1 MSLDIG
7 SIRVEST
14 LMRLPIIMYHYV
26 RPLNQRLSAKHKSLD
41 LNEFSRQLRI
51 LSQKHYFISGTSVR
65 SLTFDGSTSSKRP
78 AWLTFDDGYLDHF
91 QYVLPEL
98 VSHGAVASFF
108 IPTKAIFE
116 RTLLDVNK
124 VHIILSSNATTA
136 QLIGQM
142 REMFD
147 ANSGES
153 VTGSSFGELRRKYG
167 VPNSLNDPDT
177 RFIKTLLQ
185 QALPNEIRQIMIRGL
200 FEAHIKRQESAF
212 VDEMYMTPD
221 QVKQLHG
228 FGMNIGSHGHDH
240 SRYEFMSV
248 ESQKRD
254 LETSLNYLRSV
265 GIEDAASVMCYPHG
279 SFNSSAKT
287 LVSEFGCEVAV
298 SIKSAIAD
306 LGSKDVDW
314 LELPR
319 IDTKDF
325 DNFINGEFD

>member
-1 MSLDIG
+1 MILQG
-7 SIRVEST
+7 IRVA
-14 LMRLPIIMYHYV
+14 LVVVRLPILMYHYV
-26 RPLNQRLSAKHKSLD
+26 RPLNKRLSAKHKALD
-41 LNEFSRQLRI
+41 LTEFSRQLGI
-51 LSQKHYFISGTSVR
+51 LSQEHYSISGTSVR
-65 SLTFDGSTSSKRP
+65 SLTFDSSTNSKRP
-78 AWLTFDDGYLDHF
+78 VWLTFDDGYLDHF

-124 VHIILSSNATTA
+124 VHILLSANVTTT
-136 QLIGQM
+136 QLIEHM

-147 ANSGES
+147 ANSGDS
-153 VTGSSFGELRRKYG
+153 ATGSSFDELRSKYG
-167 VPNSLNDPDT
+167 VSNSLNDPDS

-185 QALPNEIRQIMIRGL
+185 QVLPNEIRQIIIRGL
-200 FEAHIKRQESAF
+200 FEEHIQREESAF

-228 FGMNIGSHGHDH
+228 YGMNIGSHGHEH

-254 LETSLNYLRSV
+254 LEISLNYLKSV
-265 GIEDAASVMCYPHG
+265 GIEDGFSVMCYPHG
-279 SFNSSAKT
+279 SFNRSTKT
-287 LVSEFGCEVAV
+287 LFSDFGCEVAV
-298 SIKSAIAD
+298 SVKSAIAD
-306 LGSKDVDW
+306 LGSEDVEW

-319 IDTKDF
+319 IDTKYF
-325 DNFINGEFD
+325 DKFINGEFD

>member
-1 MSLDIG
+1 
-7 SIRVEST
+7 
-14 LMRLPIIMYHYV
+14 MYHYV
-26 RPLNQRLSAKHKSLD
+26 RPLNQRLSAKHKVLD
-41 LNEFSRQLRI
+41 LNEFTRQLSV
-51 LSQKHYFISGTSVR
+51 LSKEHYFVSGTSVR
-65 SLTFDGSTSSKRP
+65 SLTFDSPKSSKRP
-78 AWLTFDDGYLDHF
+78 VWLTFDDGYLDHF

-98 VSHGAVASFF
+98 LSHGAVGSFF

-124 VHIILSSNATTA
+124 VHILLSANVTSA
-136 QLIGQM
+136 QLIEQM

-147 ANSGES
+147 ANSGDS
-153 VTGSSFGELRRKYG
+153 VTGSSFNELRSRYG

-177 RFIKTLLQ
+177 RFIKAMLQ
-185 QALPNEIRQIMIRGL
+185 QVLPNEIRQIIIREL
-200 FEAHIKRQESAF
+200 FEDHIQREESAF

-228 FGMNIGSHGHDH
+228 FGMNIGSHGHEH

-254 LETSLNYLRSV
+254 LEISLNYLKSV
-265 GIEDAASVMCYPHG
+265 GIDDAFSVMCYPHG
-279 SFNSSAKT
+279 SFNHSAKT

-298 SIKSAIAD
+298 SIKSAVAD
-306 LGSKDVDW
+306 LGSKDIDW

-319 IDTKDF
+319 IDAKFF
-325 DNFINGEFD
+325 DKAMNGWLD